1 MTTGVGGETLVLN
14 GPLAANINFNTKD
27 VLTANLVTGTGYS
40 LSDGGGGG
48 LASNYALSSTTST
61 AAANITPAALTAS
74 ITAPNKVYNGNTTA
88 APTFTITGG
97 EVGTETVTATGTA
110 TFNTKDVLTAN
121 LVTANTNVLAN
132 GTNGGLASN
141 YSLATGQTVAAN
153 ITPAALTAS
162 ITAPNKVYNGN
173 TTAAPTFTITGGEV
187 GTETVTATGTATFN
201 TKDVLTANLVTANT
215 NVLANGT
222 NGGLASNYSLATG
235 QTVAANITPASVTIA
250 GTTANNKVYDGT
262 TLATLSSVGSVTTGV
277 GGETLVLNGPLAAN
291 INFNTKDVLTANL
304 VTGTGLQP
312 VGWRRRRPGEQLR
325 AELDDFNRGGEH
337 HAGGA
342 DGEHHGAQQGLQRQH
357 HGGADVHDHGRRG
370 RH

>member
-1 MTTGVGGETLVLN
+1 M
-14 GPLAANINFNTKD
+14 
-27 VLTANLVTGTGYS
+27 
-40 LSDGGGGG
+40 
-48 LASNYALSSTTST
+48 
-61 AAANITPAALTAS
+61 
-74 ITAPNKVYNGNTTA
+74 
-88 APTFTITGG
+88 
-97 EVGTETVTATGTA
+97 TATGTA

-222 NGGLASNYSLATG
+222 NGGWSNYSLATG
-235 QTVAANITPASVTIA
+235 QTVAANITPAA
-250 GTTANNKVYDGT
+250 LTASITAPNKVY
-262 TLATLSSVGSVTTGV
+262 
-277 GGETLVLNGPLAAN
+277 NG
-291 INFNTKDVLTANL
+291 NT
-304 VTGTGLQP
+304 
-312 VGWRRRRPGEQLR
+312 RRRRRSRSREARSALKR
-325 AELDDFNRGGEH
+325 
-337 HAGGA
+337 
-342 DGEHHGAQQGLQRQH
+342 
-357 HGGADVHDHGRRG
+357 
-370 RH
+370 